1 LQDQSFDWFHSYL
14 SDRQQ
19 LTLINNVESD
29 LLHEDVYGVP
39 QGSVLGPLL
48 FLLYINDLKSVIENS
63 YCHLYA
69 DDTIVINSAS
79 DPDVLVENL
88 ERELVKVDQ
97 WLSINKMTINTKKT
111 EVIFFGNESKL
122 KKLDS
127 KTVRYLGTPLETK
140 AKVKYLGVLFDQKMQ
155 WKYQINN
162 IAIKTNLKLSK
173 IKSVASVLTDHT
185 KKLLVNALVMP
196 YFHYCSP
203 AWSNAAPFRLQRLNK
218 RVVAASNF
226 LGRKED
232 YTLKQLLDK
241 DLSVLIFKA
250 LHEISPE
257 YMSSKLV
264 MTKNS
269 HTHNT
274 RRASTNQLQI
284 PSAKTKFGQMTFS
297 YRAAKLWSGLPL
309 HILDTWSLLKFKTS
323 ANDLFGKL

>member
-1 LQDQSFDWFHSYL
+1 
-14 SDRQQ
+14 
-19 LTLINNVESD
+19 
-29 LLHEDVYGVP
+29 
-39 QGSVLGPLL
+39 
-48 FLLYINDLKSVIENS
+48 
-63 YCHLYA
+63 
-69 DDTIVINSAS
+69 
-79 DPDVLVENL
+79 
-88 ERELVKVDQ
+88 
-97 WLSINKMTINTKKT
+97 
-111 EVIFFGNESKL
+111 
-122 KKLDS
+122 
-127 KTVRYLGTPLETK
+127 
-140 AKVKYLGVLFDQKMQ
+140 MQ

-218 RVVAASNF
+218 RVVSASNF

-269 HTHNT
+269 HTYNT